1 MVAPPLAEGE
11 KKGLRVAA
19 DLQAGSLRELR
30 AIPAENLQKAT
41 GQGLSFLG
49 PLLGVVVDGWVLPKP
64 PFQIFQTGQEHRID
78 LLLGSNA
85 RELSK
90 PFFPVAGLSEGI
102 AAEYGPLASRTLEV
116 YGLKNGEEPKSDP
129 VFGSAIAQW
138 ATDSQFRCGTIA
150 QLIWHARAG
159 SASYQFQ
166 FSRVPPSRE
175 AAGAAHG
182 SELPYVFGTLPVAGR
197 AANAPRYDSTDAT
210 VSDQMEQYWTN
221 FAKSGNPNG
230 GSLPQWPKFDA
241 TSRAYMDFTANG
253 PIPREGLRREACDLF
268 IENIGRK

>member
-159 SASYQFQ
+159 STSYQFQ
-166 FSRVPPSRE
+166 FSRVPPGRE

-197 AANAPRYDSTDAT
+197 AENAPRYDSTDAT